1 MIREWRTVTAHL
13 LTGFLGSGKTSL
25 LKRLL
30 AQPDLRGTAVLI
42 NEFGEVGLDHLL
54 VEEVDEEVV
63 LLKSGCVCC
72 SIRGDLRDGLGRLHA
87 RMESGQVP
95 PFERVVIETTGLAD
109 PVPIIAGFTAD
120 PGPALAFPAGQRG
133 HRGRRGERGG
143 QSRPLRG
150 GGEAGGAGRPAGR
163 EQARSGRGGRPASWP
178 TAAATQPDRLAAP
191 LVRGRAGAGR
201 AAAGRPARPARGA
214 ESARWIATE
223 GAAPARP
230 SWRRPRPPSAS
241 RPRRRS
247 TGRRSACGCRCCCTA
262 MAPTILR
269 VKGLLQV
276 QGVDRPVV
284 VQGVQHLV
292 HKPVHLD
299 AWPEGRPATRLVVI
313 GRDLDRA
320 AIERSFRAFC
330 RVGRARPWRHRPAR
344 DSQPP
349 AEVLGVAGGSSRQ
362 RTARGNQG
370 VLDGCGSSCSG

>member
-72 SIRGDLRDGLGRLHA
+72 SIRGDLRDGLGRLYA
-87 RMESGQVP
+87 RMESGAAP

-120 PGPALAFPAGQRG
+120 PALRWHFRLGNVVTVVDAVNGAANLERFAEAAKQVALADRLVLTKLDLATSKGEQLA
-133 HRGRRGERGG
+133 RR
-143 QSRPLRG
+143 L
-150 GGEAGGAGRPAGR
+150 
-163 EQARSGRGGRPASWP
+163 QALNP
-178 TAAATQPDRLAAP
+178 TAALHHSSETAP
-191 LVRGRAGAGR
+191 APASLLLDDLQDPGAR
-201 AAAGRPARPARGA
+201 AA
-214 ESARWIATE
+214 EVARWIAATTADGHDHHADDLTTFCLSAE
-223 GAAPARP
+223 APLDWAAFGLWLSLLLHRHG
-230 SWRRPRPPSAS
+230 SD
-241 RPRRRS
+241 
-247 TGRRSACGCRCCCTA
+247 
-262 MAPTILR
+262 ILR
-269 VKGLLQV
+269 VKGLLHV

-299 AWPEGRPATRLVVI
+299 AWPEGNPTTRLVFI
-313 GRDLDRA
+313 GRNLDRA

-330 RVGRARPWRHRPAR
+330 RAGRPAEALMVE
-344 DSQPP
+344 P
-349 AEVLGVAGGSSRQ
+349 SRS
-362 RTARGNQG
+362 AHHPQG
-370 VLDGCGSSCSG
+370 

>member
-72 SIRGDLRDGLGRLHA
+72 SIRGDLRDGLGRLYD

-120 PGPALAFPAGQRG
+120 PALRWHFRLGNVVTVVDAVNGAANLDRFAEAAKQVALADRLVLSKLDLAEADGAQLA
-133 HRGRRGERGG
+133 RR
-143 QSRPLRG
+143 L
-150 GGEAGGAGRPAGR
+150 
-163 EQARSGRGGRPASWP
+163 QAINP
-178 TAAATQPDRLAAP
+178 TASLHRSSEDAPAPAALLLDDLHDAAARAAEMTRWAEHRHDHHGDGLTTFCLAADAP
-191 LVRGRAGAGR
+191 LDW
-201 AAAGRPARPARGA
+201 AAFGLWLSLLLHRHGND
-214 ESARWIATE
+214 
-223 GAAPARP
+223 
-230 SWRRPRPPSAS
+230 
-241 RPRRRS
+241 
-247 TGRRSACGCRCCCTA
+247 
-262 MAPTILR
+262 ILR
-269 VKGLLQV
+269 VKGLLHV

-292 HKPVHLD
+292 HKPLHLD

-320 AIERSFRAFC
+320 AIERSFQAFC
-330 RVGRARPWRHRPAR
+330 RVGRPAVAA
-344 DSQPP
+344 P
-349 AEVLGVAGGSSRQ
+349 ASTR
-362 RTARGNQG
+362 
-370 VLDGCGSSCSG
+370 